1 MYDSTRIIGEN
12 QFNKA
17 LVSITELQIRGGIE
31 AKSEIISLI
40 SQQKQML

>member
-17 LVSITELQIRGGIE
+17 LVSDTELQIRGV
-31 AKSEIISLI
+31 LRI
-40 SQQKQML
+40 SQ